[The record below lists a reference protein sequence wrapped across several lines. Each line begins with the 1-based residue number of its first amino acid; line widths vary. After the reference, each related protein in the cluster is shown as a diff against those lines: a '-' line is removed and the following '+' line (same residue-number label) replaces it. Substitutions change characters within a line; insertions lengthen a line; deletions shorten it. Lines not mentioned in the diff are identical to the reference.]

1 MAVMI
6 QIRNLDRLS
15 QAVALY
21 PETSLQFVEEALD
34 RSVDIILNYALPHRG
49 IVPYKTTRMSQSF
62 KEGIIRGNLFCAVG
76 PTVDYAI
83 YVDQGTRY
91 IRPRL
96 FMDKLA
102 KASEPLINKRFEEA
116 TEKIVLALAVP
127 AF

>member
-6 QIRNLDRLS
+6 TIRNLEPLR

-21 PETSLQFVEEALD
+21 PETSVQFLEYALD

-62 KEGIIRGNLFCAVG
+62 KEGIVRGNLFRAVG

-102 KASEPLINKRFEEA
+102 KASEPLIDKRFEEA
-116 TEKIVLALAVP
+116 TDKIVQALAVP
-127 AF
+127 TF

>member
-1 MAVMI
+1 MAVSI
-6 QIRNLDRLS
+6 TIRNLDRLS
-15 QAVALY
+15 AAVAAY
-21 PETSLQFVEEALD
+21 PETSLPYVENALD

-62 KEGIIRGNLFCAVG
+62 KEGIIRGKLFRAVG

-91 IRPRL
+91 IRPRQ

-102 KASEPLINKRFEEA
+102 KASESLINKRFEEA
-116 TEKIVLALAVP
+116 TESIVQVLAVP
-127 AF
+127 FF